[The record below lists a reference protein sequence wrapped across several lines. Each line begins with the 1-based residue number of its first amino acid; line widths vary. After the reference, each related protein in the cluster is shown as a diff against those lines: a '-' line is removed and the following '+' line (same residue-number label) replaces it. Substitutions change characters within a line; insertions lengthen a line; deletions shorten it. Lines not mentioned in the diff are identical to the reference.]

1 MFENHTILVTGGTG
15 SWGQEVI
22 KQLILQNPKEIRVFS
37 RNETLQ
43 VEMAQQFK
51 DHHQIKFII
60 GDIRNQEELINACE
74 GVDIVYHLA
83 ALKHVPVCENHPS
96 EAFKTNVHGT
106 QNVINAAIKNNVRKV
121 VYLSTDKA
129 ADPSNI
135 YGMTKAI
142 GEKLMI
148 YANTKNV
155 MTRFICVRSGNVLGT
170 SGSVV
175 QVFKNQINNSRQ
187 IEITD
192 RRMTRFFLTM
202 EQSVQ
207 FLFKAT
213 KEGKGGEIFVMKMPA
228 CKIDDL
234 AHVLIDESGYENIQI
249 KEVGIRPGEKL
260 NESLFSES
268 ESTRTKLINHD
279 YFVILPT
286 VPVEGLNDYYR
297 SYENADSRGYHSE
310 TEPMTKEEIREMLKM
325 GDLL

>member
-1 MFENHTILVTGGTG
+1 MFNNHTILVTGGTG
-15 SWGQEVI
+15 SWGQETV
-22 KQLILQNPKEIRVFS
+22 KQLLFQNPKEIRIFS

-43 VEMAQQFK
+43 VEMEQQFGN
-51 DHHQIKFII
+51 HHQLKFII
-60 GDIRNQEELINACE
+60 GDIRNQEELIEACK

-83 ALKHVPVCENHPS
+83 ALKHVPICENHPS

-106 QNVINAAIKNNVRKV
+106 QNVIEAAIKNNVRKV

-148 YANTKNV
+148 YANTKSV
-155 MTRFICVRSGNVLGT
+155 MTKFICVRSGNVLGT

-187 IEITD
+187 IGITD

-202 EQSVQ
+202 EQAVK

-213 KEGKGGEIFVMKMPA
+213 KIGKGGEIFVMKMPSI
-228 CKIDDL
+228 KIDDL
-234 AHVLIDESGYENIQI
+234 AQVLIDESGYKNIKI

-260 NESLFSES
+260 NENLFSES
-268 ESTRTKLINHD
+268 ESTRTKYFNHH

-286 VPVEGLNDYYR
+286 IRIEGLKDY
-297 SYENADSRGYHSE
+297 SAYENVNLHGYSSE
-310 TEPMTKEEIREMLKM
+310 MAPMTKKEIKEMLRS